1 MHHATYLEGLLTLH
15 AEPAPEARL
24 RSFRQ
29 SMASLGLATSID
41 GPSPFEG
48 LDTEALAASI
58 AVAEQDGLIGS
69 LGWLSPSAAAIALY
83 EIAAALP
90 PGTAQRE
97 LRRRALT
104 HLSEGNAATF
114 VAIATRMVA
123 RSARGLS
130 GAAVRARVAL
140 ALALPGKADVD
151 MGPLAL
157 ALVSRG
163 ELAREWIGV
172 RGTGSLPDRRLAAR
186 LIEGAALEAARRA
199 TRGDRD
205 SLALFRGAF
214 TGDATSDDDAFRTGW
229 HALLADREGLVWRHV
244 AVARGLLS
252 VVLAE
257 AAREHAALVSPELSP
272 TEWRRGAT
280 SLVASIAVDP
290 EGALARSLA
299 LVDSELYR
307 RDPGLAAA
315 MLWGLGRAADTEP
328 EAAERLLVRLAETH
342 PLGIAE
348 SLTELQAEL
357 GPIAERARELCAEAL
372 AQSLAAGEP
381 DPGLAALGQSIL
393 GELTAGNDPL
403 QAAVRSALYAFGDVG
418 SREAYARAQKALA
431 VATERVAELTR
442 SAPTGEIAD
451 TAPSRRAS
459 VAWLRAIDLSLLESG
474 TLKSLLALDR
484 RVSDELAGEGPLDQL
499 EDQVT
504 GWLLQAEAAP
514 TPSSA
519 EQPTVH
525 LRQLRALLH
534 AVDGEPAEHDDAAR
548 RARSR
553 AKSLATCR
561 AMAPRLLAE
570 RGSPLRRIV
579 GATLARALDALV
591 RDGAADAS
599 DVAAY
604 VAMSFTDAGDLEI
617 LVEASMRPEIV
628 LALQMYRRLIR
639 ETKRAQGAAEH
650 LDELRLFA
658 TELPMGA
665 SHRMDVFRRVLL
677 RLSRALDAIHAS
689 TSLQALAADGAAE
702 ASPIVALESALGM
715 LAQLMAGAAARCG
728 QALDVRAVMA
738 RRDASSLFDLLSAAA
753 IATAPS
759 PELALATTALVD
771 DARQSLPDPF
781 AEAVAAVVSRIP
793 TLTRVRTMAASATSL
808 ATESSLPAWLPQRR
822 MLGGFYV
829 HRRLGHGG
837 LGTVFEVSRAEDR
850 HDPRSERFALKVP
863 EYDATAARSLSETE
877 FLRHFREEAGAL
889 LAIPEHPNLAR
900 FVTFDAGA
908 KPKPVLVMELI
919 EGTTCEK
926 LITSRT
932 LSLGLAV
939 SLLDGTLAGLGAM
952 HGVGLAHLDL
962 KPANVILRNGREAV
976 LVDFGLAGRHLRPG
990 CGSGGF
996 GAPEVWLAEPSAL
1009 AGSPMPADLYG
1020 FGCLAYE
1027 VLTGKALFDA
1037 PSEVELIS
1045 AHIAHDGFPD
1055 GVRRLAANAAL
1066 EPLAMLLFDCLRHDP
1081 AKRPAATKVRAD
1093 LRALSARLSGLRWP
1107 L

>member
-15 AEPAPEARL
+15 AEPSPEARL
-24 RSFRQ
+24 RLFRQ
-29 SMASLGLATSID
+29 SMASLGLTTSID
-41 GPSPFEG
+41 EPSPFEG
-48 LDTEALAASI
+48 LDADALEASI
-58 AVAEQDGLIGS
+58 ATAEKDGLIGS
-69 LGWLSPSAAAIALY
+69 LAWLSPSAAAIALY

-90 PGTAQRE
+90 AGAAQRE

-104 HLSEGNAATF
+104 HLYEGNAATF

-140 ALALPGKADVD
+140 ALALPGNADVD

-157 ALVSRG
+157 ALVSRKD
-163 ELAREWIGV
+163 LAREWIGV
-172 RGTGSLPDRRLAAR
+172 RAAGSLPDRRLAAR
-186 LIEGAALEAARRA
+186 LIESAAREAARRA
-199 TRGDRD
+199 TRGDKD
-205 SLALFRGAF
+205 SLLLFRTAF
-214 TGDATSDDDAFRTGW
+214 ASDGTGDGEVFRTGW
-229 HALLADREGLVWRHV
+229 HALLGDREGLVWRHV

-252 VVLAE
+252 TVLSE
-257 AAREHAALVSPELSP
+257 AAREHAALLSPELSP

-290 EGALARSLA
+290 AGALTRSLA

-307 RDPGLAAA
+307 RDPGLATA

-328 EAAERLLVRLAETH
+328 EAAERLLGRLAETH

-357 GPIAERARELCAEAL
+357 GPIAERARDLCADSL
-372 AQSLAAGEP
+372 TQSLAAGET
-381 DPGLAALGQSIL
+381 DEGLAALGQTIL
-393 GELTAGNDPL
+393 SELTAGNDPL

-431 VATERVAELTR
+431 IATELVAELTQR
-442 SAPTGEIAD
+442 EPTREGDA
-451 TAPSRRAS
+451 ARSRRAS
-459 VAWLRAIDLSLLESG
+459 VAGLRAIDLSLLESG
-474 TLKSLLALDR
+474 TLKNLLALDR
-484 RVSDELAGEGPLDQL
+484 RVSDELAGESPIDKL
-499 EDQVT
+499 EDGVSS
-504 GWLLQAEAAP
+504 WLLRIEATP
-514 TPSSA
+514 TLGST
-519 EQPTVH
+519 EQPTMH

-534 AVDGEPAEHDDAAR
+534 AVDGEPAEHDDPAR

-553 AKSLATCR
+553 ARSLATCR

-570 RGSPLRRIV
+570 RGSPLRRVV
-579 GATLARALDALV
+579 GATLARAFDALV
-591 RDGAADAS
+591 RDGAADPS
-599 DVAAY
+599 DVVAYAA
-604 VAMSFTDAGDLEI
+604 VAFADVDDLEVLI
-617 LVEASMRPEIV
+617 EASMRPELV
-628 LALQMYRRLIR
+628 HLLGAYARFTR
-639 ETKRAQGAAEH
+639 EAKRALSPAER
-650 LDELRLFA
+650 LDELRLLT

-665 SHRMDVFRRVLL
+665 SHRTDVFRRAFIK
-677 RLSRALDAIHAS
+677 LSRALDAIHAA
-689 TSLQALAADGAAE
+689 TSLQALAADGLAE
-702 ASPIVALESALGM
+702 PSAVVALESALGM
-715 LAQLMAGAAARCG
+715 LGQLLAGAAERCG
-728 QALDVRAVMA
+728 VALDARAVMA
-738 RRDASSLFDLLSAAA
+738 RRDASSLLDVLSAAA

-759 PELALATTALVD
+759 PELAMATTALVD
-771 DARQSLPDPF
+771 DARRSLPGPL
-781 AEAVAAVVSRIP
+781 AEVVAAVVLRIP
-793 TLTRVRTMAASATSL
+793 TLSRVRTMTASAAP
-808 ATESSLPAWLPQRR
+808 ATAEASLPAWLPQRR

-837 LGTVFEVSRAEDR
+837 LGTVFEVSRAEER
-850 HDPRSERFALKVP
+850 HDPRAQRFALKVP

-877 FLRHFREEAGAL
+877 FLKHFREEAGAL
-889 LAIPEHPNLAR
+889 LSIPEHPNLAR

-919 EGTTCEK
+919 EGATCEK
-926 LITSRT
+926 LITSRV
-932 LSLGLAV
+932 LSVGLAM
-939 SLLDGTLAGLGAM
+939 SLLDGTLAGLDAM
-952 HGVGLAHLDL
+952 HQVGLAHLDL
-962 KPANVILRNGREAV
+962 KPANVILRGGHEAV

-996 GAPEVWLAEPSAL
+996 GAPEVWLAEPNAL
-1009 AGSPMPADLYG
+1009 TGSPMPADLYA

-1045 AHIAHDGFPD
+1045 AHLAHDGFPP
-1055 GVRRLAANAAL
+1055 GVRALTTNAAM

-1081 AKRPAATKVRAD
+1081 AKRPTAAKVRAD
-1093 LRALSARLSGLRWP
+1093 LRALSGRLSGLRWP